1 MVVLQEGI
9 ILFLSVYA
17 GNWQQWD
24 ARSPVLSPALWDGQ
38 NVTLAVVAAKETSF
52 LTLAWQDHGDLW
64 PLLQIFWLPLLESI
78 WFCYSFHLTF
88 LLPKIPSEDFA
99 PYIKHWQIF
108 KQTNSVM
115 CVCVSAATVRVWNV
129 LQGLCVWKPGP
140 QGGKIGKLWNCQEM
154 EPTQRVLRSLVA
166 RPWRRLQDCETPALP
181 PPQFLDIMKWGAF
194 CASRA
199 SQ

>member
-78 WFCYSFHLTF
+78 WFCYSFHLLSF
-88 LLPKIPSEDFA
+88 CPK
-99 PYIKHWQIF
+99 YL
-108 KQTNSVM
+108 
-115 CVCVSAATVRVWNV
+115 VRI
-129 LQGLCVWKPGP
+129 LFPIL
-140 QGGKIGKLWNCQEM
+140 KIGKYLSK
-154 EPTQRVLRSLVA
+154 PTQWCVYVFLLQQLGLKCPS
-166 RPWRRLQDCETPALP
+166 RPVCLKTWSSGWQDWEA
-181 PPQFLDIMKWGAF
+181 MKLSRNGAH
-194 CASRA
+194 SEGP
-199 SQ
+199 

>member
-115 CVCVSAATVRVWNV
+115 CVCVSAATV
-129 LQGLCVWKPGP
+129 GFEMSFKACVSEN
-140 QGGKIGKLWNCQEM
+140 L
-154 EPTQRVLRSLVA
+154 VLRVA
-166 RPWRRLQDCETPALP
+166 RLGSYETVK
-181 PPQFLDIMKWGAF
+181 KWSPLRG
-194 CASRA
+194 SLGH
-199 SQ
+199 